1 MKNMKNFLPLDE
13 LKKVQQYSK
22 DNNVVVVTASQRP
35 LNRGIVKQPYVIT
48 YQEALRRIKAL
59 KLKNKLKKIKI

>member
-22 DNNVVVVTASQRP
+22 DNNVVVVYCFSKT
-35 LNRGIVKQPYVIT
+35 
-48 YQEALRRIKAL
+48 IK
-59 KLKNKLKKIKI
+59 